1 MYKQE
6 TKKRDLKKDE
16 RLKILESQL
25 NEQTIKVSKLFVIFS
40 SQSQSFAIMSFFN
53 CYPLWTGCLGY
64 FTEMSLTDTSETVLT
79 VLVQPALR
87 DYAMHNCLMK

>member
-1 MYKQE
+1 MKGYTLGTTFIQIEYASYMPKYTVILFHLYDSCLLRFYYCHYIYFFLLGGVGWEMYKQE

-40 SQSQSFAIMSFFN
+40 S
-53 CYPLWTGCLGY
+53 
-64 FTEMSLTDTSETVLT
+64 
-79 VLVQPALR
+79 
-87 DYAMHNCLMK
+87 

>member
-40 SQSQSFAIMSFFN
+40 S
-53 CYPLWTGCLGY
+53 
-64 FTEMSLTDTSETVLT
+64 
-79 VLVQPALR
+79 
-87 DYAMHNCLMK
+87 